1 MKRIRIRKP
10 RWIFVVL
17 FIVLM
22 LAPFFIK
29 GIIYSD
35 YIKGNLLPEFT
46 GVILEF
52 IIILYIIDYIQKKNE
67 RHNKIK
73 AEKRL
78 REMFIFFFKTL
89 NKHVPE
95 NCRVGK
101 FYGHEHKK
109 NSEELSFLKAYI
121 ESHELDERAIKDIR
135 IHCRNDIDL
144 FNSFVPVVATLE
156 EKHLKAWVRISYYM
170 NAIITERETTQ
181 DSVIKIIEKI
191 QLFDDE
197 SFRRNLIVE

>member
-10 RWIFVVL
+10 RWIFVLL

-22 LAPFFIK
+22 LAPLFIEK
-29 GIIYSD
+29 INYSD
-35 YIKGNLLPEFT
+35 YFQGNLLPEFT

-52 IIILYIIDYIQKKNE
+52 IIILYIIDHLQKKNE
-67 RHNKIK
+67 RQNKIK

-95 NCRVGK
+95 SCRVGK
-101 FYGHEHKK
+101 FYGKDHEENKQ
-109 NSEELSFLKAYI
+109 ELTSLKTYI
-121 ESHELDERAIKDIR
+121 ENHGLSENAIKDIR
-135 IHCRNDIDL
+135 IHCKNDIDL

-156 EKHLKAWVRISYYM
+156 EKHLKAWMRISYYM
-170 NAIITERETTQ
+170 NAIVTERETTQ
-181 DSVIKIIEKI
+181 GSVIKIIEKI

-197 SFRRNLIVE
+197 SFKKNLIVD

>member
-1 MKRIRIRKP
+1 MKHIRIKKP

-17 FIVLM
+17 FILLM
-22 LAPFFIK
+22 IAPFFIK
-29 GIIYSD
+29 NINYID
-35 YIKGNLLPEFT
+35 YFEGSLLPEFT

-52 IIILYIIDYIQKKNE
+52 IIILYIIDHLQKKNE
-67 RHNKIK
+67 RQNKVK

-78 REMFIFFFKTL
+78 REMFIFFFNTL

-95 NCRVGK
+95 NYRVGK
-101 FYGHEHKK
+101 FYGSEHEK
-109 NSEELSFLKAYI
+109 NSKELMLLKGYI
-121 ESHELDERAIKDIR
+121 ETHGLAERAIKDIR
-135 IHCRNDIDL
+135 IHCKNDIDL

-156 EKHLKAWVRISYYM
+156 EKHLKAWMRISYYM

-197 SFRRNLIVE
+197 SFSKKLIVD

>member
-1 MKRIRIRKP
+1 VKGFKIKKL
-10 RWIFVVL
+10 RWIFVILFFVL
-17 FIVLM
+17 LIVP
-22 LAPFFIK
+22 LAIDSSK
-29 GIIYSD
+29 YGKYWS
-35 YIKGNLLPEFT
+35 GNLLPEFT
-46 GVILEF
+46 GVMLEF
-52 IIILYIIDYIQKKNE
+52 IIILYVIDYFQKKNE
-67 RHNKIK
+67 RSNKIK

-101 FYGHEHKK
+101 FYGNEHEK
-109 NSEELSFLKAYI
+109 NTKELSFLKTYI
-121 ESHELDERAIKDIR
+121 VNHGFDESAIKDIR
-135 IHCRNDIDL
+135 IHCKNDIDL

-156 EKHLKAWVRISYYM
+156 ETHLKAWMRISYYM

-181 DSVIKIIEKI
+181 DAVIKIIEKI

-197 SFRRNLIVE
+197 SYHKKLIVN

>member
-1 MKRIRIRKP
+1 MKRIRIKKP

-17 FIVLM
+17 FILLM

-29 GIIYSD
+29 SINYID
-35 YIKGNLLPEFT
+35 YFEGNLLPEFT

-52 IIILYIIDYIQKKNE
+52 IIILYIIDHLQRKNE
-67 RHNKIK
+67 RQNKVK

-78 REMFIFFFKTL
+78 REMFIFFFNTL

-95 NCRVGK
+95 SYRVGK
-101 FYGHEHKK
+101 FYGSEHEK
-109 NSEELSFLKAYI
+109 NSKELMSLKGYI
-121 ESHELDERAIKDIR
+121 ETHGLTESAIKDIR
-135 IHCRNDIDL
+135 IHCKNDIDL

-156 EKHLKAWVRISYYM
+156 EKNLKAWMRISYYM

-191 QLFDDE
+191 QSFDDE
-197 SFRRNLIVE
+197 SFSKKLIVD